1 MFTTHGL
8 VYIANSFIFTMC
20 ALTIAF
26 LIGNSIKNKNAVNGI
41 VNVVALGS
49 SFLCG
54 AFVPMEWLPDSV
66 LKIAHAIPTYYY
78 ISTNEALKT
87 IEEFNFETLKPLI
100 GNMAI
105 MLGFAIIFVVL
116 SNIVS
121 RRKRK
126 IG

>member
-1 MFTTHGL
+1 M
-8 VYIANSFIFTMC
+8 VS
-20 ALTIAF
+20 
-26 LIGNSIKNKNAVNGI
+26 NKGAINGI

-66 LKIAHAIPTYYY
+66 LKIAHIIPTYYY

-87 IEEFNFETLKPLI
+87 IEEFNFETIKPLI
-100 GNMAI
+100 TNMVI
-105 MLGFAIIFVVL
+105 MLGFAVVFIIL
-116 SNIVS
+116 TNIVS
-121 RRKRK
+121 KKKRQ